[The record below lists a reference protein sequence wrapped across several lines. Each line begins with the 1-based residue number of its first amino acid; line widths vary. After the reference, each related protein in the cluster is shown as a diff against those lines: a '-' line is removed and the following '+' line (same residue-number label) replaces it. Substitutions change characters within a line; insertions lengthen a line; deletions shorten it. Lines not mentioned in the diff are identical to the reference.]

1 MDKAELAAQLAS
13 GRSIEAIARDNGRD
27 PSTVAYWV
35 NKHGLV
41 SIHAAKHAARGGISR
56 EQLEELVASGYTV
69 QRIAEELG
77 RGATTVRYW
86 LKKHGLSTVRAVLV
100 PAERP
105 TRIVR
110 RCGTHGYTEHILT
123 SGGKRYRCRRCRV
136 EAVSARRRR
145 VKLAL
150 VRAAGGACRL
160 CGYDRYPG
168 ALQFHHVD
176 PAQKAFAIADRGVA
190 RSLERALAEARKCVL
205 LCANCH
211 AEIEAGIATMPTPA
225 AVPGILE
232 RSTETR

>member
-1 MDKAELAAQLAS
+1 MDKATLAARLAS
-13 GRSIEAIARDNGRD
+13 GQSIEAIARGLGRD
-27 PSTVAYWV
+27 PSTIAYWV

-41 SIHAAKHAARGGISR
+41 SLHAEKHAARGGISR
-56 EQLEELVASGYTV
+56 ERLEPLVEAGHTV
-69 QRIAEELG
+69 QAIAEEVG

-86 LKKHGLSTVRAVLV
+86 LKKHGLTTVRAASVS

-105 TRIVR
+105 RSILR
-110 RCGTHGYTEHILT
+110 RCRAHGFTEHVLT
-123 SGGKRYRCRRCRV
+123 SRGTRYRCKRCRV

-150 VRAAGGACRL
+150 VQAAGGAWRL
-160 CGYDRYPG
+160 CGYERYPG

-176 PAQKAFAIADRGVA
+176 PGEKAFAIADRGVA

-211 AEIEAGIATMPTPA
+211 AEIEGGIATMP
-225 AVPGILE
+225 VPVPEEFPL
-232 RSTETR
+232 RR